1 MALVR
6 PGTVTTWDG
15 RQQMAEAHLAVL
27 AESLAL
33 QLRLC
38 SSQAMERRI
47 GPVGVKPRTGQPGGT
62 LERPRQ
68 VTVLHGRPIRE
79 ARRQRRAR

>member
-1 MALVR
+1 MYASE
-6 PGTVTTWDG
+6 
-15 RQQMAEAHLAVL
+15 QAHLAVL

-47 GPVGVKPRTGQPGGT
+47 DPVGVKPRTGQPGGT
-62 LERPRQ
+62 QVEVRPGL
-68 VTVLHGRPIRE
+68 VTVLHGHPFRE
-79 ARRQRRAR
+79 ARRQGRTR